1 MPSIAIVAGD
11 ASGDLYGAALAG
23 ALNSL
28 MSGALIWGAGGP
40 RMRAAGVD
48 LEADFSLVSSIGL
61 VQSSKVIPKLLVS
74 YLRLRS
80 LVAGRRPD
88 VLILIDFGGFN
99 RRLSGFAK
107 RICIKT
113 AYFIP
118 PGSWRKQDVGAAKT
132 ARCADLFL
140 SPFPWSAE
148 NLRAVG
154 ANAEYVGHPLLDIV
168 APTVA
173 RDRFLKELGFDDGVA
188 TVALLPG
195 SRRAE
200 IAHVLPAL
208 LDAADIVSRA
218 LEGVVQFVVGAAPSV
233 SEIVR
238 RGVQRWQSA
247 TESAARIAVV
257 GNRTYDALS
266 SSNLAIITSGTA
278 TLEAAILGTPMVI
291 VYRGSG
297 AMAVE
302 RLFRPGVLE
311 RHIGLPNII
320 AGSEICPEIV
330 GGEATG
336 ERIAAKSLELLEN
349 GTLREEAKWN
359 LNKVKSQL
367 GQPGAVIRSAELI
380 TSLLG
385 RPAAR

>member
-1 MPSIAIVAGD
+1 
-11 ASGDLYGAALAG
+11 
-23 ALNSL
+23 
-28 MSGALIWGAGGP
+28 
-40 RMRAAGVD
+40 MRAAGVD

-80 LVAGRRPD
+80 LVAARRPD

-107 RICIKT
+107 RIGIKT

-118 PGSWRKQDVGAAKT
+118 PGSWRKKDVGAAKT

-148 NLRAVG
+148 NLRAAG

-173 RDRFLKELGFDDGVA
+173 RDRFLKEIGFDDGVE

-195 SRRAE
+195 SREAE
-200 IAHVLPAL
+200 VAHVLPAL
-208 LDAADIVSRA
+208 LDAADIISRT
-218 LEGVVQFVVGAAPSV
+218 LEGAVQFVVGAAPSV

-238 RGVQRWQSA
+238 RAVQRQQSA
-247 TESAARIAVV
+247 TGSAARIVVV

-278 TLEAAILGTPMVI
+278 TLEAAIIGTPMVI

-320 AGSEICPEIV
+320 AGSEICPEIL

-359 LNKVKSQL
+359 LSKVKSQL